1 MTLKEKASKD
11 SSVSVTGSRVFHI
24 CLLYTS
30 FVANGFYRNRTEFKE
45 NHIVYT
51 WVNGKYPKVDRY
63 LNVGRLIRLRES
75 ILVDM
80 DFKRK
85 TISHHEDIYVKYNT
99 EAYKDVGRLRWDPF
113 KLSLIHIFLPCCLEG
128 KAEDGW
134 DGELHFSLGLYP
146 RHKAKKAHH
155 RWNFGER
162 VIAFWRIG
170 PYGDDHKKQR

>member
-1 MTLKEKASKD
+1 M
-11 SSVSVTGSRVFHI
+11 
-24 CLLYTS
+24 
-30 FVANGFYRNRTEFKE
+30 
-45 NHIVYT
+45 
-51 WVNGKYPKVDRY
+51 NGKLTFMSYTLAEFV
-63 LNVGRLIRLRES
+63 
-75 ILVDM
+75 
-80 DFKRK
+80 
-85 TISHHEDIYVKYNT
+85 
-99 EAYKDVGRLRWDPF
+99 
-113 KLSLIHIFLPCCLEG
+113 LSAVLPCCLEG